1 MPVLGFAQKL
11 TSRAFAICP
20 RHHDITNPFSFWQVI
35 HHCGPT
41 SMSPHGYT
49 QGSIAQW
56 ANKNFL
62 TDFRELSGAKQVAVQ
77 LHKIS
82 NSGSQGYIKGLVIG
96 IGINEKGGSIEI
108 LVWLNNGSMIIGYV
122 TKVGSRIQETRFD
135 STESVME
142 SVTEFKEPFG
152 CVLHVEGE
160 AAIAKLEALVRYY
173 LLLKGSTQAVKDR
186 ITEFEEHFGDAC
198 RDIAAAH
205 KTEREDPPDIRLG
218 PGADAWTSLACKV
231 SWYIPSIAIDTI
243 PTTDP
248 DRHGLYDFEIFVEG
262 LRNTSGK
269 VNMSSQSPKSHIAH
283 GTEGASV

>member
-1 MPVLGFAQKL
+1 
-11 TSRAFAICP
+11 
-20 RHHDITNPFSFWQVI
+20 
-35 HHCGPT
+35 
-41 SMSPHGYT
+41 MSPHGYT

-96 IGINEKGGSIEI
+96 IGINEKGASIEI

-218 PGADAWTSLACKV
+218 PGADAWTSLA
-231 SWYIPSIAIDTI
+231 Y
-243 PTTDP
+243 P